1 MLISFIV
8 TTWLLAMLPGV
19 GQALMLRQTLM
30 HGRAA
35 AWATIAGTATG
46 LVLWATAAAAGLSA
60 LILADPQLYRGLL
73 LAGGCLLAVIGLR
86 TLWSARPGR
95 TRQGPE
101 ITPPRT
107 GRGSG
112 YLTGLA
118 TNLANPKAGVFAVS
132 LLPGF
137 VNGSEDIFWPTLLLG
152 VLWAAVTATW
162 YIVFVALVAH
172 GRRFAT
178 RPAVQRWLGIAS
190 GAALIVLGATVAL
203 AA

>member
-30 HGRAA
+30 HGCAA

-60 LILADPQLYRGLL
+60 LILADPRLYRGLL

-86 TLWSARPGR
+86 ALWSARV
-95 TRQGPE
+95 RQSGE
-101 ITPPRT
+101 ITTPRA

-152 VLWAAVTATW
+152 VLWAVVTATW
-162 YIVFVALVAH
+162 YVVFVALVAR

-178 RPAVQRWLGIAS
+178 RPAVQRWLSIAS
-190 GAALIVLGATVAL
+190 GTALIILGVTVAL
-203 AA
+203 GA